1 MYDTNMKTI
10 NDYQIILDNIKK
22 LDVDSVSEILS
33 QYKLLINK

>member
-1 MYDTNMKTI
+1 MKTI